1 MTIKNKLQAGLLLF
15 GVFVLSG
22 ALFFGI
28 GKGVKAMKD
37 NDNDN
42 GGGGKNHTDEMVT
55 PIPPTPP
62 TPKPS
67 LFQVASVN
75 VVFDKIARR
84 YTITPTLSETVES
97 GLVLEL
103 YKSASCEGAPVAV
116 SKATAPGRI
125 RSVKQSE
132 SSYWLVAKDTLSGK
146 RAPVFEVTGCV
157 PKKISAREIEDAISQ
172 NNINDLGKAIPDGAL
187 KIVDQ
192 NGVRY
197 NYLVALAQMIKN
209 DQWKSVHVTEVF
221 YEDEKGEYR
230 VKGFNFRYTE

>member
-37 NDNDN
+37 
-42 GGGGKNHTDEMVT
+42 GGGIVT
-55 PIPPTPP
+55 PIPPTPPTPP

-172 NNINDLGKAIPDGAL
+172 NNINDLGKAIPDGAI